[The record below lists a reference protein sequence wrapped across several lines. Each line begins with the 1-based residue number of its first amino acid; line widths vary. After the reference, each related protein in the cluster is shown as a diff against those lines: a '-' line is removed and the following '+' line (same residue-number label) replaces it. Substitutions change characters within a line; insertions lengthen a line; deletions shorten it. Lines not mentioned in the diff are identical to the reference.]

1 MKKILLLIAVVS
13 ALFLAPSCSK
23 NDEPTKA
30 LVVMSNVTINGSIA
44 SPSLVELYNFDSAK
58 NFDKS
63 YEGMIS
69 YGDHQ
74 KLLNASGDVLTPAY
88 SSSSFAGVNTF
99 EDVKAGKYIIVCLYK
114 PDGFTYPMFYYY
126 GYAEIEVSA
135 SNSPVMQ
142 NFKFTYDDERGEF
155 LKF

>member
-1 MKKILLLIAVVS
+1 MKKIFTLFAVAFALLFTS
-13 ALFLAPSCSK
+13 SCSK
-23 NDEPTKA
+23 DDEPGKSFT
-30 LVVMSNVTINGSIA
+30 VMSNVTINGKMA
-44 SPSLVELYNFDSAK
+44 SPSLVELYNYDSAK

-63 YEGMIS
+63 YDGMLA

-74 KLLNASGDVLTPAY
+74 KLLDSNGSVLSPAY
-88 SSSSFAGVNTF
+88 ISSSFVGVNTF

-126 GYAEIEVSA
+126 GYAEIEVNK
-135 SNSPVMQ
+135 SNPLVMQ